1 MNTNLKRRF
10 PRSSPLIM
18 AACCLLATWLV
29 SNTLAQEPPDR
40 IRRDSPALTVTGRG
54 EVSAAPDRATIQ
66 LGAIA
71 EGPEAA
77 QAQAQ
82 VNEIVQRILKAVR
95 DLKLSENKIKTA
107 RVTLSPVY
115 ESTPGPRERR
125 RIAGYRAQNTLQ
137 LEIDDL
143 QRIGA
148 FLDAAVAAGA
158 TQVESLTFQ
167 LKDDLQ
173 YRQTALRLAAEEA
186 RAKAEVLA
194 SAMGLRLRG
203 VREVIEG
210 GVHLVHPRIE
220 LGQARLAFGADQST
234 PVQPGEVQVEASVT
248 VRYDL
253 TDPNRP
259 GF

>member
-1 MNTNLKRRF
+1 MNLKRRF
-10 PRSSPLIM
+10 SQRGLLIA
-18 AACCLLATWLV
+18 AACCVLSSWLA
-29 SNTLAQEPPDR
+29 SNAMAQEPPDR
-40 IRRDSPALTVTGRG
+40 IRRDPPALTVTGRG
-54 EVSAAPDRATIQ
+54 ETSAAPDRATIQ
-66 LGAIA
+66 LGAVA
-71 EGPEAA
+71 ESAEAA

-82 VNEIVQRILKAVR
+82 VNDVVQRILKALG
-95 DLKLSENKIKTA
+95 DLKLPENKIKTA

-115 ESTPGPRERR
+115 ESAPGPRERR
-125 RIAGYRAQNTLQ
+125 RIVGYRAQNTLQ

-148 FLDAAVAAGA
+148 FLDTAVAAGA

-186 RAKAEVLA
+186 RAKAETLA
-194 SAMGLRLRG
+194 AAMGLRLRG

-220 LGQARLAFGADQST
+220 LAQSRLAFGVDQAT

-248 VRYDL
+248 VRYDVV
-253 TDPNRP
+253 DSNRP